1 LARTRPFAE
10 NMAVTPLI
18 AACQEQAPAAGG
30 GFLDW
35 LAALG
40 QRPGVVE
47 TLLALMVV
55 GIGLA
60 IWLRLLR
67 VVGNVRS
74 RAAIE
79 DYLLGVEQALAQ
91 DLDGAHARLQKV
103 LDRDP
108 ENHYARL
115 LFGQVLAQRGEPAQA
130 HKHHLYLQQ
139 AFAVESVENDLRLA
153 QALLAVGR
161 PQEAGDAA
169 ERALNSRPGHAATL
183 EFLFRARL
191 QSGDAEAAAAAG
203 RRLLAHLPAEQ
214 HAGVRAD
221 VALAEAHAGGERL
234 QRGDLA
240 GAQRLLELATA
251 AAPGAPAVRL
261 LAARVHAAH
270 GGLDAAAQALLAAPA
285 ETGTQLPALAL
296 PGAGPGALPVVA
308 TPAGLPALGTLL
320 PAGRWRCGACGAP
333 LTAAAI
339 RCPRCHK
346 TGSAEVAE
354 PLLFAGVETPGHLA
368 DAIEENQA
376 HVARAVRQA
385 LAAPA
390 GADGDGA
397 RAAAL
402 ALGGKAVHELL
413 RQACQGSAAEA
424 AIALLQQLGPAIT
437 PQLFAAADELEDA
450 RFLPI
455 GGGAIAAVV
464 GRVVQG
470 FDRTALPHVEALFAT
485 ARPATRKVLVDYF
498 LGLADPAEFQLVLE
512 HFPPLEILDR
522 LNKVEGPVLRR
533 FVQAV
538 PPQHFVADVLLR
550 EPAFDREDELLA
562 AIPGAQHAEVLER
575 VLVQRGPSR
584 TLVRALLAA
593 LGEEALGAVSLRV
606 LRAFGDGALDH
617 VLSAFVDRERD
628 AAVRARLADVLA
640 GLGPRAV
647 ERLCGSFGP
656 EPAAIDDDL
665 RGVLERMGDAGVPAL
680 QAAYARPSLLE
691 RLTVGLFG
699 KSHHRRSQIVRA
711 LAAIRTP
718 AAAQALRQLRETE
731 GDANL
736 KLRLQ
741 QALHRIDEGGPRAR
755 SGGPEQEGGSRG
767 QVG

>member
-1 LARTRPFAE
+1 
-10 NMAVTPLI
+10 MAVTPLI
-18 AACQEQAPAAGG
+18 AAQQPAPAAGG

-47 TLLALMVV
+47 TLLALLVV

-79 DYLLGVEQALAQ
+79 DYLLGVEQALAH

-161 PQEAGDAA
+161 PQEAADAA
-169 ERALNSRPGHAATL
+169 ARALESRPGHAPTL

-191 QSGDAEAAAAAG
+191 QSGDAEGAAAAG
-203 RRLLAHLPAEQ
+203 RRLLAHLPTEKHAER
-214 HAGVRAD
+214 HAEVRAD

-240 GAQRLLELATA
+240 GAQRLLELAAA

-285 ETGTQLPALAL
+285 ETGAQLPAVAS
-296 PGAGPGALPVVA
+296 PGALPVVA
-308 TPAGLPALGTLL
+308 TTAGLPALGALL
-320 PAGRWRCGACGAP
+320 PAARWRCGACGAP
-333 LTAAAI
+333 LAAAAI

-354 PLLFAGVETPGHLA
+354 PMLFAGVETPGHLA

-385 LAAPA
+385 LAAPG

-413 RQACQGSAAEA
+413 RQACQGSGAGAEA
-424 AIALLQQLGPAIT
+424 AVALLQQLGPAIT

-498 LGLADPAEFQLVLE
+498 LGLADPDEFQLVLE

-522 LNKVEGPVLRR
+522 LNKVDGPVLRR
-533 FVQAV
+533 FVQAM

-562 AIPGAQHAEVLER
+562 AIPGAQHADVLER

-593 LGEEALGAVSLRV
+593 LGEEALGSVSLRV

-665 RGVLERMGDAGVPAL
+665 RLVLERMGDAGVPAL

-711 LAAIRTP
+711 LAAIGTP

-741 QALHRIDEGGPRAR
+741 QALHRIDEAGPRAR
-755 SGGPEQEGGSRG
+755 SGGAEQEGGGRG